1 MSTLAVGA
9 SAAEKPAQ
17 PRAAKASPSMA
28 AGVLVKTTT
37 TAASAG
43 LVRAAE
49 SALPRGVDLGKARK
63 SAIGGRTTAL
73 PTSRRMTGAEA
84 EAVAAELRGRSD
96 VVWAAPNY
104 IMTKSADSPVPTND
118 TYFVQDRVR
127 AVWDK
132 RSKYD
137 TRVKA
142 IMGSSNQFGTG
153 GYSSRAPYAW
163 QTTTGADQVV
173 AVIDTGITVHP
184 ELPGWNGVN
193 ASGRILPGYDFVSQY
208 TDGDFTEDTGRD
220 GNGWD
225 SNPQDEGDW
234 TSADYCYE
242 DAPSETSSW
251 HGTHVAGILGAERD
265 NSQGIVGVAPSVSIL
280 PVRVLGMC
288 GGTTEDIIA
297 GIRWSAGLAV
307 GGVPLNPNPA
317 DVINL
322 SLGGY
327 AVDADDDFLSCQTAT
342 PAYVEAIAAA
352 RAQGAVVVAAAGNE
366 GWSLSTHPAL
376 PATCPG
382 VIAVGATSEYGD
394 RAGYRNASGTKS
406 VYSNYGSAVDI
417 SAPGGDLYWDD
428 RGIMSASNVG
438 AGTPNTPW
446 YDEYIG
452 TSMAAPVVSASAALI
467 KSLGEFTP
475 VETEAALKAAV
486 LAFPTK
492 WASSRFKPC
501 TTSLCGKGIINLSK
515 LPVPI
520 SGASISGDIAVG
532 EPLTAAP
539 GTWNALP
546 TSLKYQWL
554 RDDAPIPGATT
565 TSYLVS
571 PDDVDHRL
579 SVRVSPATG
588 VFAPVTATSPETV
601 VVPDGPDVTLTGLP
615 ATAKYGETSTA
626 TVTVGGVEAGGT
638 VELRRG
644 STVLG
649 SGVTDELGVATID
662 VPGTSWAI
670 GSNTI
675 RAAYVDPVAPASSVP
690 TVVTVAK
697 ATSSI
702 AWTLP
707 TKVSTSSKAKLT
719 VQIAAPGVPANQIT
733 GTVKVFKGSTRI
745 YTFSMLASHNGART
759 VYLPKIT
766 RRGTYTIKV
775 KYYGNSFVLGKT
787 STSKTLKVY

>member
-1 MSTLAVGA
+1 
-9 SAAEKPAQ
+9 
-17 PRAAKASPSMA
+17 MA

-37 TAASAG
+37 TGASVG
-43 LVRAAE
+43 LVKAAE
-49 SALPRGVDLGKARK
+49 SALPQGVDLGKARK

-73 PTSRRMTGAEA
+73 PTSRRVTGAEA
-84 EAVAAELRGRSD
+84 EVVAAELRERSD

-118 TYFVQDRVR
+118 TFFVEDKVK

-137 TRVKA
+137 TRVQK

-163 QTTTGADQVV
+163 QATTGADQVV
-173 AVIDTGITVHP
+173 AVIDSGITVHP
-184 ELPGWNGVN
+184 DLPGWDGTN

-208 TDGDFTEDTGRD
+208 TYEGFTEDTGRD
-220 GNGWD
+220 GDGWD

-234 TSADYCYE
+234 TERDYCYD
-242 DAPSETSSW
+242 DAPLEPSSW
-251 HGTHVAGILGAERD
+251 HGTHVAGILGAQKD

-307 GGVPLNPNPA
+307 EGAPLNPNPA

-352 RAQGAVVVAAAGNE
+352 RAEGTVVVAAAGNE

-394 RAGYRNASGTKS
+394 RAGYLNASDTKS

-417 SAPGGDLYWDD
+417 SAPGGDLYWDG
-428 RGIMSASNVG
+428 RGIRSTING
-438 AGTPNTPW
+438 GFRTPGSPT
-446 YDEYIG
+446 YADYIG
-452 TSMAAPVVSASAALI
+452 TSMAAPVVSASAALL
-467 KSLGEFTP
+467 KSLGAFTP
-475 VETEAALKAAV
+475 DQTEAALEAAV
-486 LAFPTK
+486 QPFPTK

-501 TTSLCGKGIINLSK
+501 TTSLCGKGIISLSK

-520 SGASISGDIAVG
+520 SGASISGDMAVG

-539 GTWNALP
+539 GTWNAP
-546 TSLKYQWL
+546 PISFKYQWL
-554 RDDAPIPGATT
+554 RDGEVIVGATSST
-565 TSYLVS
+565 YTIQAG
-571 PDDVDHRL
+571 DVGKPL
-579 SVRVSPATG
+579 LVRVSPAAG

-601 VVPDGPDVTLTGLP
+601 VVPDGPDVTMTALDP
-615 ATAKYGETSTA
+615 ATLAYGATA
-626 TVTVGGVEAGGT
+626 TTTVTLEDGAEDGV

-644 STVLG
+644 STVLA
-649 SGVTDELGVATID
+649 SGTTVDRSVTLT
-662 VPGTSWAI
+662 VPGTAWVI
-670 GSNTI
+670 GSNNV
-675 RAAYVDPVAPASSVP
+675 RAAYLGAGATSAASS
-690 TVVTVAK
+690 
-697 ATSSI
+697 ATSTVSVTKAAPSI
-702 AWTLP
+702 SWTLP
-707 TKVSTSSKAKLT
+707 TKVSTSSKAKLS

-733 GTVKVFKGSTRI
+733 GTIKVFKGSTRI
-745 YTFSMLASHNGART
+745 YTFSLLASHNGVRT

-766 RRGTYTIKV
+766 KRGTYTIKV
-775 KYYGNSFVLGKT
+775 KYYGNSLVLGKT